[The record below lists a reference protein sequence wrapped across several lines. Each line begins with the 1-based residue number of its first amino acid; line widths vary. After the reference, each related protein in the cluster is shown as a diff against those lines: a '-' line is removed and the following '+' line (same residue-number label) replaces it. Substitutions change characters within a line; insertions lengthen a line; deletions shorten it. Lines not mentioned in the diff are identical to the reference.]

1 MDCLSKSLLPTS
13 WYLIILSLLELQNPI
28 DLGWFSIGF
37 LLMSR
42 GFLMTARALAAQV
55 TQEHLEN
62 GLVYP
67 PFQSIRK
74 ISANIAAAVA
84 DKAYE
89 LGTQICAHIN
99 STPVYTLY

>member
-1 MDCLSKSLLPTS
+1 MFGVINVLL
-13 WYLIILSLLELQNPI
+13 LLAHA
-28 DLGWFSIGF
+28 
-37 LLMSR
+37 
-42 GFLMTARALAAQV
+42 TARALAAQV
-55 TQEHLEN
+55 TQEHLDD

-89 LGTQICAHIN
+89 LGIYKCFYRSILQKIKYLLVN
-99 STPVYTLY
+99 STKYKTLTEKT

>member
-1 MDCLSKSLLPTS
+1 MHTKTFGVINVLMLL
-13 WYLIILSLLELQNPI
+13 
-28 DLGWFSIGF
+28 GHA
-37 LLMSR
+37 
-42 GFLMTARALAAQV
+42 TARALAAQV
-55 TQEHLEN
+55 TQEHLDD

-89 LGTQICAHIN
+89 LGI
-99 STPVYTLY
+99 YTHVFTYQFYRRLNIYW

>member
-1 MDCLSKSLLPTS
+1 MCLTCNTKTFG
-13 WYLIILSLLELQNPI
+13 LINV
-28 DLGWFSIGF
+28 
-37 LLMSR
+37 LMLV
-42 GFLMTARALAAQV
+42 GHATARALAAQV
-55 TQEHLEN
+55 TQEHLDD

-89 LGTQICAHIN
+89 LGIYTCFHISVLQKIKYLLVN
-99 STPVYTLY
+99 TTKY